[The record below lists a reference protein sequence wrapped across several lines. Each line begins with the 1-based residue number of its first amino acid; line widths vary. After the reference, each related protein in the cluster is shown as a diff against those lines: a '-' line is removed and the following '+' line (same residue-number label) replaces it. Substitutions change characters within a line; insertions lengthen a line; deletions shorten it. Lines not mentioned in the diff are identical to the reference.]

1 MMPTLW
7 HDARLELRKQA
18 QIEAGALAVRLH
30 LTKTNALLAGVTRAK
45 KQPQLTGRRHVWPN

>member
-7 HDARLELRKQA
+7 HDARLELRNRA

-45 KQPQLTGRRHVWPN
+45 